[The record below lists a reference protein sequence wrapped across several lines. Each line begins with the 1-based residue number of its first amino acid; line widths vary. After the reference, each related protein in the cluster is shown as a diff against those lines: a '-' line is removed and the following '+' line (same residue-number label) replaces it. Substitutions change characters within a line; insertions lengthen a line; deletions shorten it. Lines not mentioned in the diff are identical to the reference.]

1 MGKGI
6 LSVFDNVIE
15 NDIVNEDTSKDSNND
30 EDTGLWQQL
39 LEEGHV
45 VEDDLE
51 HHGGDDEPGEHD
63 GAGELAPLPGCEV
76 DAAMLLPV
84 ALPVPLPMALIVAA
98 VVVLVLAGGHAPV
111 AVGEGVTMLSLD
123 IVMLQSSVQ
132 SASVHTQCS
141 EYSYIQGVPKK
152 C

>member
-1 MGKGI
+1 MKNEAEDK
-6 LSVFDNVIE
+6 SE
-15 NDIVNEDTSKDSNND
+15 NDEN
-30 EDTGLWQQL
+30 TGLWQQL

-76 DAAMLLPV
+76 DAA
-84 ALPVPLPMALIVAA
+84 VPLPVALIVAA

-111 AVGEGVTMLSLD
+111 AVGEGGTMLSLN
-123 IVMLQSSVQ
+123 IPMLQPSLR

-141 EYSYIQGVPKK
+141 EHSAGGYTYFVRISYYGMKSR
-152 C
+152 

>member
-1 MGKGI
+1 MGSELGKGI

-76 DAAMLLPV
+76 DAA
-84 ALPVPLPMALIVAA
+84 VPLPVALIVAA

-123 IVMLQSSVQ
+123 IVMLQPSDQHQSTSSAVCTLQ
-132 SASVHTQCS
+132 KITHILCMH
-141 EYSYIQGVPKK
+141 II
-152 C
+152 

>member
-1 MGKGI
+1 M
-6 LSVFDNVIE
+6 
-15 NDIVNEDTSKDSNND
+15 NEDPSKDSNND

-63 GAGELAPLPGCEV
+63 GAGELAPLPGGEV
-76 DAAMLLPV
+76 DAA
-84 ALPVPLPMALIVAA
+84 VPLPVALIVAA

-111 AVGEGVTMLSLD
+111 AVGEGGTMLSLN
-123 IVMLQSSVQ
+123 IVMLQPSLR
-132 SASVHTQCS
+132 SVHTQCS
-141 EYSYIQGVPKK
+141 EHSAEGYTYFVRISYYGMKSR
-152 C
+152 

>member
-1 MGKGI
+1 M
-6 LSVFDNVIE
+6 SVFDNVIE
-15 NDIVNEDTSKDSNND
+15 NDIVNEDPSKDSNND

-76 DAAMLLPV
+76 DAA
-84 ALPVPLPMALIVAA
+84 VPLPVALIVAA

-123 IVMLQSSVQ
+123 IVMLQPSDQHQ
-132 SASVHTQCS
+132 STISAVCTLQKITHILCMH
-141 EYSYIQGVPKK
+141 II
-152 C
+152 